1 MSTLSAFTTNLVNF
15 FDELRTTFP
24 EEKEIKMAYE
34 AISGAKKI
42 NPRLLLDLFYE
53 HVYTE
58 FSQAIINEDIQAII
72 EGGRRKIQYQFNEI
86 MPAITLFDKHW
97 ATMSEPN
104 QTAILKYMKVL
115 CALCKSCKGL

>member
-53 HVYTE
+53 HVYSE

-97 ATMSEPN
+97 ATMSEAN
-104 QTAILKYMKVL
+104 QTAILKYLKVL

>member
-1 MSTLSAFTTNLVNF
+1 MSTLSAFTTQLVNF
-15 FDELRTTFP
+15 FDELRNTFP

-53 HVYTE
+53 HIYCE
-58 FSQAIINEDIQAII
+58 FAGAIINEDIQAII
-72 EGGRRKIQYQFNEI
+72 EGGRRKIENQFNEI

-97 ATMSEPN
+97 ATMNETN
-104 QTAILKYMKVL
+104 QTAILKYLKVL
-115 CALCKSCKGL
+115 CALCKSVKGI

>member
-53 HVYTE
+53 HVYVE

-97 ATMSEPN
+97 ATMSEAN
-104 QTAILKYMKVL
+104 QNAILKYLKVL